1 MLKVHCEAE
10 LAQLQWA
17 RGKGPTWP
25 LTLFAGGEDA
35 VTEGLR
41 HIEAVSTFLRGD
53 SSQVSL
59 VITPF
64 IDVNLD
70 CYKNSAGCPV
80 VIRDRQVGG
89 SLVDLAPPCGG
100 GHLCVSVHMLPG
112 LQQEFVMSV
121 KGATWPIRHELA
133 ALGCPRE
140 EQQDGSWQHRT
151 PALNMTDRRVS
162 TLVEFLKRTF
172 FVVMFADSVPTS
184 IRAIFQG
191 I

>member
-53 SSQVSL
+53 SLQVSL

-100 GHLCVSVHMLPG
+100 GHCVCQCTCCQAYSRSL
-112 LQQEFVMSV
+112 
-121 KGATWPIRHELA
+121 
-133 ALGCPRE
+133 
-140 EQQDGSWQHRT
+140 
-151 PALNMTDRRVS
+151 
-162 TLVEFLKRTF
+162 
-172 FVVMFADSVPTS
+172 
-184 IRAIFQG
+184 
-191 I
+191 